1 MFDWHVHTHHSPDS
15 QASIAAMARAACAA
29 GLAGVAFTDHVE
41 WMPKD
46 GATGFLKPPAYFAEL
61 DELRTRYNGRLQ
73 LLAGMEVGDSHR
85 FPAETRE
92 IVSAWPWD
100 YVLGSLHWVGGQPA
114 WEPEMFAAGVAV
126 AYTRYFDELVALAQE
141 GEYDVLAHLDLVRR
155 DSWTVCR
162 QVLPVEPYAEPIRE
176 ALRAVAARGK
186 GLEINTS
193 AWSMGLDE
201 PCPGLTIL
209 RWYRELGGEV
219 LVFGSDAHRPEHV
232 GKNFDRARDLA
243 LAAGFTR
250 LARFEQ
256 RRIVGWD
263 AIVP

>member
-1 MFDWHVHTHHSPDS
+1 MS
-15 QASIAAMARAACAA
+15 AMARAACVA

-41 WMPKD
+41 WMPGN

-61 DELRTRYNGRLQ
+61 DELQARHNGRLQ
-73 LLAGMEVGDSHR
+73 LLAGLEVGDSHR
-85 FPAETRE
+85 FPAKTRE
-92 IVSAWPWD
+92 IISAWPWD
-100 YVLGSLHWVGGQPA
+100 YILGSIHWVDGQPG
-114 WEPEMFAAGVAV
+114 WKPEAFEAGVAV
-126 AYTRYFDELVALAQE
+126 AYARYFDELVALARG
-141 GEYDVLAHLDLVRR
+141 GEYDVLAHFDLVRR
-155 DSWTVCR
+155 DSWAVR
-162 QVLPVEPYAEPIRE
+162 QQLLPVEPYAEPLRE
-176 ALRAVAARGK
+176 ALRAVVTRGK

-193 AWSMGLDE
+193 AWSVGLDE

-219 LVFGSDAHRPEHV
+219 LVFGSDAHHPERV
-232 GKNFDRARDLA
+232 GADFDRARDLA

-263 AIVP
+263 TIVP

>member
-29 GLAGVAFTDHVE
+29 GLTGVAFTEHME
-41 WMPKD
+41 WMPED
-46 GATGFLKPPAYFAEL
+46 EATGFLKPPAYFAEL

-141 GEYDVLAHLDLVRR
+141 GEYDVLAHFDLVRR
-155 DSWTVCR
+155 DSWTLCQ
-162 QVLPVEPYAEPIRE
+162 QVLPVEPYAEAIRE

-219 LVFGSDAHRPEHV
+219 LVFGSDAHHPEHV